1 MRIILSCLQGR
12 KDHPLPA
19 YDYWRPIFVHALK
32 EAGHEVLEVPGVDW
46 AEGLTYPHGAEL
58 DSWRART
65 WDVVLA
71 YARRERGRGPID
83 LFIGYLYPGQVEPLA
98 IHELQN
104 RGTPC
109 VNFFCD
115 NVREFRRV
123 PAEFRAFAL
132 HWVPEFEALPL
143 YVAAGLDFV
152 HAPMPFWVPP
162 ELRVPPLEE
171 TEPPT
176 FIGSADILRSD
187 LLARALRA
195 GADFVVRGRGWRQDD
210 DELPE
215 RSQSRLPLARSIA
228 FRLSVAR
235 ERGPGTLV
243 RWAER
248 RLRPLRPAPL
258 PGRYLGAPCPGDEYY
273 RVLRGAMVAL
283 GINRV
288 PSLLASDRRPLTYSR
303 LRDIEAPML
312 GACYLTE
319 WTAGL
324 ERFYDLGKEVET
336 YRTAEELTAKLSE
349 LRADPKRRMSMR
361 GRAQRRALGEHS
373 VARSVE
379 LIAERLGMKS
389 AA

>member
-1 MRIILSCLQGR
+1 MLSCLQGR
-12 KDHPLPA
+12 SNYSVPA
-19 YDYWRPIFVHALK
+19 YDYWRPIFVHALE

-46 AEGLTYPHGAEL
+46 AEGMTYPHGTEL

-65 WDVVLA
+65 WDAVVA
-71 YARRERGRGPID
+71 HGREERRRGPID
-83 LFIGYLYPGQVEPLA
+83 LFIGYLYPGQVEPSA
-98 IHELQN
+98 IHELQS

-123 PAEFRAFAL
+123 PTEYRAFAL
-132 HWVPEFEALPL
+132 HWVPEFEALPI
-143 YVAAGLDFV
+143 YAAAGLDFV
-152 HAPMPFWVPP
+152 HAPMPFWLPSA
-162 ELRVPPLEE
+162 LRVPPLEE

-176 FIGSADILRSD
+176 FIGSADVLRSD

-195 GADFVVRGRGWRQDD
+195 GADFVVRGRGWRQ

-235 ERGPGTLV
+235 ERGPVTLV

-248 RLRPLRPAPL
+248 RLRPLRPVPL
-258 PGRYLGAPCPGDEYY
+258 PERYLGEPCPGDEYY

-319 WTAGL
+319 WTPGL
-324 ERFYDLGKEVET
+324 ERLYDLGNEIET
-336 YRTAEELTAKLSE
+336 YRTAEELAAKLSE

-361 GRAQRRALGEHS
+361 GRAQRRALAEHS
-373 VARSVE
+373 VARSIE
-379 LIAERLGMKS
+379 LIAARLGMKS